1 MDLSNLKLSD
11 SSTRMLLRNPD
22 TDEIIYIDDE
32 HEDPMHI
39 DLISSDAKEYRS
51 LVHRQNNARMKEVKV
66 VRNKIREQATA
77 FVDDRVAHMGES

>member
-39 DLISSDAKEYRS
+39 DLISSDAKE
-51 LVHRQNNARMKEVKV
+51 
-66 VRNKIREQATA
+66 ATA